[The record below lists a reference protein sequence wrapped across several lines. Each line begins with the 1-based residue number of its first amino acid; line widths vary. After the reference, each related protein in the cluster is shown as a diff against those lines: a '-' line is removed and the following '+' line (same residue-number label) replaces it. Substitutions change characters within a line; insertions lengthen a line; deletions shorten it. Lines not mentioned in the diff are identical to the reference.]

1 MKDKVFLVPCTVGLV
16 IAIAFLGV
24 LLPNGYAR
32 RGGGGGPRG
41 GGASRGGG
49 FSHEGPAANGGLS
62 SRAGST
68 QGGQRSSAQASHQQY
83 AASAQASRQQH
94 AASAQASR
102 QEYAEHA
109 YRYNNWDAGRGL
121 AVATG
126 AAIGAA
132 TANAVTAPATAPTYG
147 SGQPCADSSVVP
159 VGDIQYFRCGSV
171 WYTEAYGPSGPAF
184 VQVAA
189 PPGY

>member
-1 MKDKVFLVPCTVGLV
+1 MKYKLFLAPCTIGLV
-16 IAIAFLGV
+16 IAIAFFGV
-24 LLPNGYAR
+24 LLPQGYA
-32 RGGGGGPRG
+32 RGGGGARRG

-49 FSHEGPAANGGLS
+49 FSREGPAANGGLS
-62 SRAGST
+62 SRTGSV
-68 QGGQRSSAQASHQQY
+68 QGGQRSAQASRQQY

-94 AASAQASR
+94 ATSAQASR
-102 QEYAEHA
+102 QDYAEHA

-132 TANAVTAPATAPTYG
+132 AANAATAPATAYD
-147 SGQPCADSSVVP
+147 SGQLCADSTVVS
-159 VGDIQYFRCGSV
+159 VGDTQYFRCGSA
-171 WYTEAYGPSGPAF
+171 WYTQAYGPSGPTF
-184 VQVAA
+184 VQAAA

>member
-1 MKDKVFLVPCTVGLV
+1 MKDKVFLAPCTIGLV

-24 LLPNGYAR
+24 LIPHGYAR
-32 RGGGGGPRG
+32 SRGGGAPRG

-49 FSHEGPAANGGLS
+49 FSREGPAANGGLS

-68 QGGQRSSAQASHQQY
+68 QGGQRS
-83 AASAQASRQQH
+83 AQASRQQY
-94 AASAQASR
+94 AASSQASR
-102 QEYAEHA
+102 QVYAEHR
-109 YRYNNWDAGRGL
+109 YPYNNWDAGRGL

-132 TANAVTAPATAPTYG
+132 AANAVTAPAAAPTYG
-147 SGQPCADSSVVP
+147 SGQPCADSTVVSL
-159 VGDIQYFRCGSV
+159 GDTQYVRCGSL
-171 WYTEAYGPSGPAF
+171 WYTQAYGPSGPTF

-189 PPGY
+189 PSGY

>member
-1 MKDKVFLVPCTVGLV
+1 MKNRVSLAPCTKGVV
-16 IAIAFLGV
+16 IAIVFLGV
-24 LLPNGYAR
+24 LLPHGYAR
-32 RGGGGGPRG
+32 RGGGGPRG
-41 GGASRGGG
+41 GGGSRGGG
-49 FSHEGPAANGGLS
+49 FSREGPAANGGLA
-62 SRAGST
+62 SRTGPT
-68 QGGQRSSAQASHQQY
+68 QAVQPSAQASRQQY

-94 AASAQASR
+94 AASAQANR

-126 AAIGAA
+126 AAIGTAA
-132 TANAVTAPATAPTYG
+132 ANAVTAPTYG
-147 SGQPCADSSVVP
+147 SGEPCADSNVVSV
-159 VGDIQYFRCGSV
+159 GGTQYVRCGSV
-171 WYTEAYGPSGPAF
+171 WYTQAYGPSGPTF

>member
-1 MKDKVFLVPCTVGLV
+1 MKNKVFLAPCTVGLV

-24 LLPNGYAR
+24 LLPPGYAR
-32 RGGGGGPRG
+32 RGGGGAARG
-41 GGASRGGG
+41 GGAPRGGG
-49 FSHEGPAANGGLS
+49 FSREGPAANGGLS
-62 SRAGST
+62 SRTGST
-68 QGGQRSSAQASHQQY
+68 QGGQQSAQASRQQY

-102 QEYAEHA
+102 QEYAEHR
-109 YRYNNWDAGRGL
+109 YPYNNWDAGRGL

-132 TANAVTAPATAPTYG
+132 AANAVTAPATEPTYG
-147 SGQPCADSSVVP
+147 SGQPCADSTVVS
-159 VGDIQYFRCGSV
+159 VGDAQYFRCGSL
-171 WYTEAYGPSGPAF
+171 WYTQAYGPSGPTF
-184 VQVAA
+184 VQAAA

>member
-1 MKDKVFLVPCTVGLV
+1 MKDKVLLAPCTIGLV

-24 LLPNGYAR
+24 LLPHGYAR
-32 RGGGGGPRG
+32 RGGGAPRG

-49 FSHEGPAANGGLS
+49 FSREGPAANGGLS
-62 SRAGST
+62 SPTGST
-68 QGGQRSSAQASHQQY
+68 QGQRSAQASRQQY

-109 YRYNNWDAGRGL
+109 YPYNNWDAGRGL

-132 TANAVTAPATAPTYG
+132 AANAVTAPATAPTYG
-147 SGQPCADSSVVP
+147 SGQPCADSTIVS
-159 VGDIQYFRCGSV
+159 VGDTQYFRCGSL
-171 WYTEAYGPSGPAF
+171 WYTQAYGPSGPTF

>member
-1 MKDKVFLVPCTVGLV
+1 MKHTVFLAPCTKGLV

-24 LLPNGYAR
+24 LLPHGYAR

-41 GGASRGGG
+41 GGGSRGGG
-49 FSHEGPAANGGLS
+49 GFSREGPAANGGLS
-62 SRAGST
+62 ARTGPT
-68 QGGQRSSAQASHQQY
+68 QAVQPSAQASRQQY

-109 YRYNNWDAGRGL
+109 NRYDNWDAGRGL

-126 AAIGAA
+126 AAIGTAA
-132 TANAVTAPATAPTYG
+132 ANAVTAPTYG
-147 SGQPCADSSVVP
+147 SGQPCADSNVVSV
-159 VGDIQYFRCGSV
+159 GGTQYVRCGSA
-171 WYTEAYGPSGPAF
+171 WYTQAYGPSGPAF

>member
-1 MKDKVFLVPCTVGLV
+1 MKDKMFLAPCTKGLV
-16 IAIAFLGV
+16 IAIAFLGI
-24 LLPNGYAR
+24 LLPHGYAR
-32 RGGGGGPRG
+32 RGGGGPRG

-49 FSHEGPAANGGLS
+49 FSREGPAANGGFS
-62 SRAGST
+62 SQA
-68 QGGQRSSAQASHQQY
+68 GQRSAQASRQQY
-83 AASAQASRQQH
+83 AASAQSSRQQH

-126 AAIGAA
+126 AAIGAVA
-132 TANAVTAPATAPTYG
+132 ANAVTGPATEPTYD
-147 SGQPCADSSVVP
+147 SGQPCANSNVVS
-159 VGDIQYFRCGSV
+159 VGDTQYFRCGSL
-171 WYTEAYGPSGPAF
+171 WYTQAYGPSGPTF
-184 VQVAA
+184 VPVAA